1 MVRALNLEE
10 VDERKFLGQL
20 AAHPHRD
27 NFILYSVENR
37 DFCLWIAFANFSNAG
52 AVIVVLDQQT

>member
-1 MVRALNLEE
+1 MVRALNREE

-20 AAHPHRD
+20 AAHAHRD
-27 NFILYSVENR
+27 NFVLCPVKNR
-37 DFCLWIAFANFSNAG
+37 DFCLRIAFANFSNTG